1 VKKSNYS
8 NHSEDK
14 TEHTCLV
21 IEDTSITREILRILL
36 TKLGFVVSD
45 VPDAMVGL
53 DLCAGG
59 MPDLV
64 LVDWNLPGIDGI
76 EFVSRMRKLPG
87 GASPKV
93 VMCTIENDLT
103 HIQRALAN
111 GADEYLMKPFNLEVL
126 ARKLDSLGF
135 PVDYNFHA

>member
-1 VKKSNYS
+1 MG
-8 NHSEDK
+8 HS
-14 TEHTCLV
+14 CLV
-21 IEDTSITREILRILL
+21 IEDASITREILRILL

-53 DLCAGG
+53 DFCAKV
-59 MPDLV
+59 MPELV
-64 LVDWNLPGIDGI
+64 LVDWNLPEIDGI
-76 EFVSRMRKLPG
+76 EFVGRMRKLPG
-87 GASPKV
+87 GDSPKV

-111 GADEYLMKPFNLEVL
+111 GVDEYLMKPFNLDVL

-135 PVDYNFHA
+135 SVDYNFFV